1 MSAHP
6 PAGALARVVT
16 LAGALGLMAAALV
29 TVQLAR
35 AAPAAAATGLVQT
48 HASSSFD
55 SQSVKAARADC
66 PPGKQ
71 VISGNAIIV
80 ANPNRN
86 EVRLIEMRPVHS
98 NNPPDGYFAKAQE
111 VDAAYTGDWVLHVDA
126 VCADVVP
133 GLHLVSGSGPVG
145 SATVQS
151 TDARCSPGEVVLG
164 GGGLVR
170 NPGFQADLRTVAP
183 SLTGDRFTAQGG
195 EDVDGYANPWSVVAY
210 AICAPRP
217 ANYQIVVQP
226 VGGPLNLD
234 RKTQTA
240 MCPAGTKPHGAG
252 GAIDPAAP
260 GGVGLEFVFAQP
272 VGLQGTQALA
282 VRTDDVIFDW
292 GVFRVFAI
300 CAS

>member
-1 MSAHP
+1 
-6 PAGALARVVT
+6 
-16 LAGALGLMAAALV
+16 MAATLV
-29 TVQLAR
+29 MVQLAG

-48 HASSSFD
+48 HASSAFD
-55 SQSVKAARADC
+55 SQSVKSARADC
-66 PPGKQ
+66 PAGKE
-71 VISGNAIIV
+71 VISGNAV
-80 ANPNRN
+80 VFASPNRN

-111 VDAAYTGDWVLHVDA
+111 ANAAYTGDWVLQVDA
-126 VCADVVP
+126 VCADRIA
-133 GLHLVSGSGPVG
+133 GLYLAGGSGPVG
-145 SATVQS
+145 STTVQS
-151 TDARCSPGEVVLG
+151 TDARCGPGEAVLG

-217 ANYQIVVQP
+217 ANYQVVVQP

-240 MCPAGTKPHGAG
+240 FCPAGTTPYGAG
-252 GAIDPAAP
+252 GSIDPAAP
-260 GGVGLEFVFAQP
+260 GGVGLEFVFVQP
-272 VGLQGTQALA
+272 TGLQGTQALA
-282 VRTDDVIFDW
+282 VRTDDVVFDW

-300 CAS
+300 CAT